1 MWLEK
6 GPVARLN
13 YINGERV
20 ASAGEHVNCYYPATG
35 EVTCKF
41 GSTTEAEFNEAI
53 SNAKM
58 AQTEWAKWSPMD
70 RGDVLRKCA
79 ELLEQNREE
88 IAYTEVMDIA
98 KVRVMQHNLC
108 LNQARTH

>member
-1 MWLEK
+1 M
-6 GPVARLN
+6 
-13 YINGERV
+13 
-20 ASAGEHVNCYYPATG
+20 NCYYPATG

-58 AQTEWAKWSPMD
+58 AQTVWAKWSPMD

-98 KVRVMQHNLC
+98 KVRVMLKPGQVSLRKLVYCSELDHISM
-108 LNQARTH
+108 